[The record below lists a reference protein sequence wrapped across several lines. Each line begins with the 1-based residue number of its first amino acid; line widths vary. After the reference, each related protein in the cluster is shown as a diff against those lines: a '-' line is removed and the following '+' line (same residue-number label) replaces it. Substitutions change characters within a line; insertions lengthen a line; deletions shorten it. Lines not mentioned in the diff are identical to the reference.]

1 MLTVMMAAALTSGV
15 AQAQDDDGVDI
26 ERFRPHADAYGYM
39 NLDSAA
45 TLQNL
50 QLGLGL
56 WANYSNDPV
65 TIERNGNRV
74 APTSAVDGDSGDGL
88 VDDRLRMDVQ
98 VGMGFEAGFAI
109 VLLAIILDRVT
120 RRDSKGDV

>member
-1 MLTVMMAAALTSGV
+1 MDAAGHMTNDPNAVIAPL
-15 AQAQDDDGVDI
+15 I
-26 ERFRPHADAYGYM
+26 RPHADAYGYM

-74 APTSAVDGDSGDGL
+74 APTSAARCTTWNGSITA
-88 VDDRLRMDVQ
+88 RA
-98 VGMGFEAGFAI
+98 AGSASA
-109 VLLAIILDRVT
+109 VAVR
-120 RRDSKGDV
+120 